1 MLPKHCHLILPVFE
15 CIYKWNHAWNVLS
28 WLHNMFVR
36 FSFPNK
42 AVVHSFSWLC
52 SIPLGDHAMVYL
64 HIALLMVMGCFQCF
78 VWLLDVFMHV
88 FWPHIFRA
96 SLRYK
101 PRSGIVESW
110 ISHIFSKWFYPFSL
124 PLLMFE
130 RSHYY
135 TSLSTLIFANLVDI
149 WCVILISMFLIIK
162 EMSHFFHMFVCFCF
176 RFWTDDF
183 FSVELFVF
191 SLLICLEHT

>member
-1 MLPKHCHLILPVFE
+1 
-15 CIYKWNHAWNVLS
+15 
-28 WLHNMFVR
+28 
-36 FSFPNK
+36 
-42 AVVHSFSWLC
+42 
-52 SIPLGDHAMVYL
+52 MVYL

-149 WCVILISMFLIIK
+149 WCVISISTFLIIK
-162 EMSHFFHMFVCFCF
+162 EMSHFFFTCLYVSASFFGLMTVFFCWVVCLFLTDLLRAYLATVLDF
-176 RFWTDDF
+176 MKWSPPAFWAQTSINTASDC
-183 FSVELFVF
+183 SPIWY
-191 SLLICLEHT
+191 LLHTKLAVSKNY